1 MEETLLGVYGADGW
15 RGAAKERIKLQSE
28 LDRARDQV
36 LLLYWPLPPPA
47 PRSKPAVLF
56 ILLFRAAESSCVSGG
71 FCAFF
76 HLHLRLSVLS
86 SICIFVCLLSRGL
99 KHNV

>member
-36 LLLYWPLPPPA
+36 LPSSIPTPPPPPSMPDA
-47 PRSKPAVLF
+47 L
-56 ILLFRAAESSCVSGG
+56 ILLCSPFCSVLLFLAAETSVVVFVICPSCTCL
-71 FCAFF
+71 FA
-76 HLHLRLSVLS
+76 
-86 SICIFVCLLSRGL
+86 CLLSRVFKKPL
-99 KHNV
+99 R